1 MTIDDIKALIAAD
14 ESRTLELKKTTGELK
29 DGMHSA
35 CAFLN
40 TDGGWLIFGV
50 APTGLKILG
59 QQVTETTKRE
69 IAQAIAGL
77 EPAVNVKIHYV
88 DVPDRPENKVI
99 AMHFDGWVWGE
110 RPHTFHGCPY
120 YKVES
125 TTKVMPHE
133 MYDERIR
140 AHQPQMYAW
149 ERQMAD
155 GVTLADLNEK
165 HIRGCIRLGVEGG
178 RIPASAM
185 SVPIDDTLAKW
196 NLLKNGNPTNGA
208 VMLFSNNIEEYP
220 QFRLRMARFLGND
233 KNEFIDNQRAEG
245 NFFDLLD
252 AGMAFFF
259 KHLNLSGKITN
270 HSLQREERLEV
281 PFHALRE
288 ALINSLCHRQW
299 ERHNL
304 TGSIAIYDDR
314 IEIANP
320 GIFPPQISP
329 ESIKEPHESYPYNLK
344 IAEALYKSTY
354 LESWGSGAKRI
365 MDACREH
372 GVEEPTWRW
381 DGGFVIVTF
390 KRPNK
395 ETISAELSSEQD
407 TNAILVATK
416 HDPSTAQ
423 ARPKYAPSTAQ
434 ARPKYAPSTTQVK
447 QIIKVMGD
455 DYMVLSE
462 IMTIFKLRSPKRF
475 RENYLNPAIAD
486 GAVER
491 LYPDQPKHPKQKYR
505 LTEAAKAWKNSQTLD
520 RQSDGEG

>member
-1 MTIDDIKALIAAD
+1 
-14 ESRTLELKKTTGELK
+14 
-29 DGMHSA
+29 
-35 CAFLN
+35 
-40 TDGGWLIFGV
+40 
-50 APTGLKILG
+50 
-59 QQVTETTKRE
+59 
-69 IAQAIAGL
+69 
-77 EPAVNVKIHYV
+77 
-88 DVPDRPENKVI
+88 
-99 AMHFDGWVWGE
+99 
-110 RPHTFHGCPY
+110 
-120 YKVES
+120 
-125 TTKVMPHE
+125 MPHE

-140 AHQPQMYAW
+140 AHQPQIYAW

-185 SVPIDDTLAKW
+185 SAPIDDTLAKW

-220 QFRLRMARFLGND
+220 QFRLRMARFLGTD

-245 NFFDLLD
+245 NFFGLLD

-281 PFHALRE
+281 PYHALRE

-299 ERHNL
+299 EKHNL

-344 IAEALYKSTY
+344 IAETLYKSTY

-365 MDACREH
+365 MDACREQ
-372 GVEEPTWRW
+372 GVEEPVWKW

-390 KRPNK
+390 KRPFYG
-395 ETISAELSSEQD
+395 TSYQELTPVKKDEGGD
-407 TNAILVATK
+407 VAQNV
-416 HDPSTAQ
+416 AQ
-423 ARPKYAPSTAQ
+423 NDGNVAQ
-434 ARPKYAPSTTQVK
+434 NVVQNEGYVAQNLNERII
-447 QIIKVMGD
+447 QIIKSNPNIKRED
-455 DYMVLSE
+455 IAKQLSVTKK
-462 IMTIFKLRSPKRF
+462 TI
-475 RENYLNPAIAD
+475 
-486 GAVER
+486 ER
-491 LYPDQPKHPKQKYR
+491 HLKSLGIKWSGHPKTGNWI
-505 LTEAAKAWKNSQTLD
+505 L
-520 RQSDGEG
+520 

>member
-1 MTIDDIKALIAAD
+1 MTIDDIKVLIASD

-40 TDGGWLIFGV
+40 TDGGWLIIGV
-50 APTGLKILG
+50 APSGLKILG
-59 QQVTETTKRE
+59 QQVTDMTKRE
-69 IAQAIAGL
+69 VAQAIAGL
-77 EPAVNVKIHYV
+77 EPIVNVKPHYV
-88 DVPDRPENKVI
+88 DVPDRPGNKVI

-133 MYDERIR
+133 TYDERIR

-185 SVPIDDTLAKW
+185 SAPIKDTLAKW
-196 NLLKNGNPTNGA
+196 NLLKNGKPTNGA
-208 VMLFSNNIEEYP
+208 VMLFSNNIDEYP
-220 QFRLRMARFLGND
+220 QFRLRMARFLGTD
-233 KNEFIDNQRAEG
+233 KNEFVDNQRAEG

-259 KHLNLSGKITN
+259 KHLNLSGKITD
-270 HSLQREERLEV
+270 HSLQRQERLEV
-281 PFHALRE
+281 PYHALRE

-299 ERHNL
+299 EKHNL

-320 GIFPPQISP
+320 GIFPPQISS

-344 IAEALYKSTY
+344 IAEVLYKSTY
-354 LESWGSGAKRI
+354 IENWGSGAKRI
-365 MDACREH
+365 MDACREQS
-372 GVEEPTWRW
+372 VDNPTWHW
-381 DGGFVIVTF
+381 DGGFIIITF
-390 KRPNK
+390 KRPARSQSVSP
-395 ETISAELSSEQD
+395 EY
-407 TNAILVATK
+407 
-416 HDPSTAQ
+416 DPSTTQ
-423 ARPKYAPSTAQ
+423 IRPKYD
-434 ARPKYAPSTTQVK
+434 PSTTQVK
-447 QIIKVMGD
+447 QLIKAMGD
-455 DYMVLSE
+455 DFMGLSD
-462 IMTIFKLRSPKRF
+462 IMTLFNLHSSKRF
-475 RENYLNPAIAD
+475 RENYLNPAITD

-505 LTEAAKAWKNSQTLD
+505 LTQAAKEWKKYRN
-520 RQSDGEG
+520 GES

>member
-1 MTIDDIKALIAAD
+1 MEMTIDDIKALIAAD

-50 APTGLKILG
+50 APKSLKILG
-59 QQVTETTKRE
+59 QEVTDSTQQE
-69 IAQAIAGL
+69 IAQAITGL
-77 EPAVNVKIHYV
+77 EPAVDMEIHYV
-88 DVPDRPENKVI
+88 DVPDRPGNKVI

-125 TTKVMPHE
+125 TTKVMPHD

-149 ERQMAD
+149 ESLIAD
-155 GVTLADLNEK
+155 SVTIADLNEK

-178 RIPASAM
+178 RIPGSAM
-185 SVPIDDTLAKW
+185 SAPIDDTLAKW

-208 VMLFSNNIEEYP
+208 VMLFSDRFNEYP
-220 QFRLRMARFLGND
+220 QFRLRMARFLGTD
-233 KNEFIDNQRAEG
+233 KSEFIDNQRAEG

-281 PFHALRE
+281 PYHALRE

-299 ERHNL
+299 EKFKL

-320 GIFPPQISP
+320 GVFPPQISP

-344 IAEALYKSTY
+344 IAEVLYKSTY

-365 MDACREH
+365 MDACREQ
-372 GVEEPTWRW
+372 GIEEPTWRW

-395 ETISAELSSEQD
+395 GSISPEVSP
-407 TNAILVATK
+407 K
-416 HDPSTAQ
+416 HGPSTTQ
-423 ARPKYAPSTAQ
+423 ARPKYDS
-434 ARPKYAPSTTQVK
+434 STTQV
-447 QIIKVMGD
+447 QQLIQFMGD
-455 DYMVLSE
+455 DFMGLKE
-462 IMTIFKLRSPKRF
+462 IMALFNLSSAKRF
-475 RENYLNPAIAD
+475 REYYLNPALEN
-486 GAVER
+486 GAIER

-505 LTEAAKAWKNSQTLD
+505 LTKAAKEWKNSQ
-520 RQSDGEG
+520 SSK

>member
-40 TDGGWLIFGV
+40 TDGGWLVFGV

-59 QQVTETTKRE
+59 QQVTEMTKRE

-77 EPAVNVKIHYV
+77 EPAVDVEIHYV
-88 DVPDRPENKVI
+88 DVLDRPGNKVI

-133 MYDERIR
+133 MYDERVR
-140 AHQPQMYAW
+140 AHQPQMYVW
-149 ERQMAD
+149 ESQIAND
-155 GVTLADLNEK
+155 VTLADLNEK

-178 RIPASAM
+178 RIPGSAM
-185 SVPIDDTLAKW
+185 SAPIDDTLAKW

-259 KHLNLSGKITN
+259 KHLNLSGKITS

-281 PFHALRE
+281 PYHALRE

-299 ERHNL
+299 EKHNL

-329 ESIKEPHESYPYNLK
+329 ESIKQPHESYPYNLK

-365 MDACREH
+365 MDACREQ

-381 DGGFVIVTF
+381 AGGFVIVTF

-395 ETISAELSSEQD
+395 ETVSAELSPEQD
-407 TNAILVATK
+407 TNATPVATK
-416 HDPSTAQ
+416 HDPSTTQ
-423 ARPKYAPSTAQ
+423 ARPKYDPSTA
-434 ARPKYAPSTTQVK
+434 QVK

-455 DYMVLSE
+455 DYMGLSE
-462 IMTIFKLRSPKRF
+462 IMTIFELRSPKRF

>member
-1 MTIDDIKALIAAD
+1 MEMTIDDIKALIAAD
-14 ESRTLELKKTTGELK
+14 ESQTLELKKTTGELK

-40 TDGGWLIFGV
+40 TDGGWLIFGI
-50 APTGLKILG
+50 APKSLKIIG
-59 QQVTETTKRE
+59 QQVTDNTLRE
-69 IAQAIAGL
+69 ISQAIAGL
-77 EPAVNVKIHYV
+77 EPAVAVDTHYV
-88 DVPDRPENKVI
+88 DVPDYPGNKVI

-125 TTKVMPHE
+125 TTKVMPHD

-140 AHQPQMYAW
+140 AHQPQIYAW
-149 ERQMAD
+149 ERHVAD

-178 RIPASAM
+178 RIPGSAM
-185 SVPIDDTLAKW
+185 SAPIEDTLAKW
-196 NLLKNGNPTNGA
+196 QLLKNGIPTNGA
-208 VMLFSNNIEEYP
+208 VMLFSNQIDEYP
-220 QFRLRMARFLGND
+220 QFRLRMARFLGTD

-259 KHLNLSGKITN
+259 KHLNLSGRITD

-281 PFHALRE
+281 PYHALRE

-299 ERHNL
+299 ELHNL

-320 GIFPPQISP
+320 GVFPPQISP

-365 MDACREH
+365 MDACREQ

-395 ETISAELSSEQD
+395 GSISPEVSP
-407 TNAILVATK
+407 K
-416 HDPSTAQ
+416 HDPSTTQ
-423 ARPKYAPSTAQ
+423 V
-434 ARPKYAPSTTQVK
+434 TTQVPPK
-447 QIIKVMGD
+447 YPTSSIPVPYQFHTSSIPVQTLIEKGSD
-455 DYMVLSE
+455 EYMSALE
-462 IMTIFKLRSPKRF
+462 LADLCGLKNIRNF
-475 RENYLNPAIAD
+475 RKYYLKPALAD
-486 GAVER
+486 GAIER
-491 LYPDQPKHPKQKYR
+491 LYPDNPNHPKQKYR
-505 LTEAAKAWKNSQTLD
+505 LTMAAKEWKNSQ
-520 RQSDGEG
+520 SSK

>member
-1 MTIDDIKALIAAD
+1 MEMTIDDIKTLIASD

-50 APTGLKILG
+50 APTGLKIIG

-69 IAQAIAGL
+69 IAQALAGL
-77 EPAVNVKIHYV
+77 EPVLDVKIHYV
-88 DVPDRPENKVI
+88 DVPDRPGNKVI

-140 AHQPQMYAW
+140 AHKPQIYAW

-155 GVTLADLNEK
+155 GVMLADLNEK
-165 HIRGCIRLGVEGG
+165 HIRGCLRLGVEGG

-185 SVPIDDTLAKW
+185 SAPIYDTLAKW
-196 NLLKNGNPTNGA
+196 NLLKNGSPTNGA

-220 QFRLRMARFLGND
+220 QFRLRMARFLGTD

-281 PFHALRE
+281 PYHALRE

-299 ERHNL
+299 EKHNL

-365 MDACREH
+365 MDACREQ

-390 KRPNK
+390 KRPKND
-395 ETISAELSSEQD
+395 TRTDQVRNQLGTGVDQVQTMHRSSTDQ
-407 TNAILVATK
+407 VPTK
-416 HDPSTAQ
+416 YRPSTD
-423 ARPKYAPSTAQ
+423 
-434 ARPKYAPSTTQVK
+434 QVK
-447 QIIKVMGD
+447 IIIQSMTEEYMALKDIMDKMG
-455 DYMVLSE
+455 
-462 IMTIFKLRSPKRF
+462 IKHRPTF
-475 RENYLNPAIAD
+475 RENYLNPALSD
-486 GAVER
+486 GSIER
-491 LYPDQPKHPKQKYR
+491 LYPNLPKHPKQKYR
-505 LTEAAKAWKNSQTLD
+505 LTEAAKKWKRNPS
-520 RQSDGEG
+520 

>member
-1 MTIDDIKALIAAD
+1 MTINDIKALIAAG
-14 ESRTLELKKTTGELK
+14 ESRTLELKKTSGELK

-40 TDGGWLIFGV
+40 TEGGWLIFGV
-50 APTGLKILG
+50 TPKSLKIIG
-59 QQVTETTKRE
+59 QQVTDNTLRE
-69 IAQAIAGL
+69 ISQAIAGL
-77 EPAVNVKIHYV
+77 EPALVVETHYV
-88 DVPDRPENKVI
+88 DVPDYPGNKVI

-133 MYDERIR
+133 MYDQRIR
-140 AHQPQMYAW
+140 AHQPQIYAW
-149 ERQMAD
+149 ERQTASD
-155 GVTLADLNEK
+155 VTLADLNEK

-178 RIPASAM
+178 RIPGSAM
-185 SVPIDDTLAKW
+185 SAPIEDTLAKW
-196 NLLKNGNPTNGA
+196 QLLKNGIPTNGA
-208 VMLFSNNIEEYP
+208 IMLFSNQIDEYP
-220 QFRLRMARFLGND
+220 QFRLRMARFLGTD

-259 KHLNLSGKITN
+259 KHLNLSGRITD

-281 PFHALRE
+281 PYHALRE

-299 ERHNL
+299 ELHNL

-320 GIFPPQISP
+320 GAFPPQISP

-365 MDACREH
+365 MDACREQ
-372 GVEEPTWRW
+372 GIEEPTWRW

-395 ETISAELSSEQD
+395 GSISSE
-407 TNAILVATK
+407 VSPK
-416 HDPSTAQ
+416 HDPSTTQ
-423 ARPKYAPSTAQ
+423 VRPKYDS
-434 ARPKYAPSTTQVK
+434 STTQV
-447 QIIKVMGD
+447 QQLIQFMGED
-455 DYMVLSE
+455 FMGLKE
-462 IMTIFKLRSPKRF
+462 IMALFNLSSAKRF
-475 RENYLNPAIAD
+475 REYYLNPALAD
-486 GAVER
+486 GAIER

-505 LTEAAKAWKNSQTLD
+505 LTEAAKAWRFKLLT
-520 RQSDGEG
+520 

>member
-1 MTIDDIKALIAAD
+1 
-14 ESRTLELKKTTGELK
+14 
-29 DGMHSA
+29 
-35 CAFLN
+35 
-40 TDGGWLIFGV
+40 
-50 APTGLKILG
+50 
-59 QQVTETTKRE
+59 
-69 IAQAIAGL
+69 
-77 EPAVNVKIHYV
+77 
-88 DVPDRPENKVI
+88 
-99 AMHFDGWVWGE
+99 
-110 RPHTFHGCPY
+110 
-120 YKVES
+120 
-125 TTKVMPHE
+125 

-140 AHQPQMYAW
+140 AHQPQIYAW

-178 RIPASAM
+178 RIPSSAM
-185 SVPIDDTLAKW
+185 SAPIEDTLAKW

-208 VMLFSNNIEEYP
+208 VMLFSNNIDEYP
-220 QFRLRMARFLGND
+220 QFRLRMARFLGMD

-270 HSLQREERLEV
+270 HSLQREEQLEI
-281 PFHALRE
+281 PYHALRE

-299 ERHNL
+299 EKHNL

-354 LESWGSGAKRI
+354 LENWGSGAKRI
-365 MDACREH
+365 MDACREQ

-390 KRPNK
+390 KRPTKNVYTIDTLKSIDNNPK
-395 ETISAELSSEQD
+395 ETKEIPKETKEISKEIIDKINNRDLTESQYKLLSLIITSPSITLTKMADELGITIDQVRTLRKKMEEKGIFLSRKG
-407 TNAILVATK
+407 ATK
-416 HDPSTAQ
+416 
-423 ARPKYAPSTAQ
+423 KGIW
-434 ARPKYAPSTTQVK
+434 K
-447 QIIKVMGD
+447 IKF
-455 DYMVLSE
+455 E
-462 IMTIFKLRSPKRF
+462 
-475 RENYLNPAIAD
+475 
-486 GAVER
+486 
-491 LYPDQPKHPKQKYR
+491 
-505 LTEAAKAWKNSQTLD
+505 
-520 RQSDGEG
+520 